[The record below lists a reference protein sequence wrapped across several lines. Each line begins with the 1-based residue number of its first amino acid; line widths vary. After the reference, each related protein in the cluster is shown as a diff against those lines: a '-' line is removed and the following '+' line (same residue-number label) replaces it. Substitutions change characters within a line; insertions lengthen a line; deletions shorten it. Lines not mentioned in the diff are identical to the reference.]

1 MLELIVENKYGQK
14 LNLTGNRDYTVTPV
28 TGLTQATAVINRSTI
43 ATQHGSKFNSS
54 RKGERFITFIVYP
67 ERDVEKS
74 RLNLY
79 KYIRTGEY
87 IKLYL
92 KNNSRAVWIEGHA
105 EVMEGDLYAQKQQIN
120 VSVICENPFF
130 KAIDTDVESFAV
142 IEGEFSFPF
151 SINEEGAIISTY
163 CTYREKDIVNE
174 SDEEIGCVIDIIAIG
189 EAVEPTIY
197 NDTTG
202 ETFKVKHE
210 FTFGD
215 VVRIDT
221 RSGKKSVTLIR
232 DGESTNI
239 LNKTDKSN
247 KWIKLLP
254 GANTFGYYAMGGT
267 ECLQIKVTMQ
277 TLYGGM

>member
-1 MLELIVENKYGQK
+1 MLEIIVENKYGQK
-14 LNLTGNRDYTVTPV
+14 LNLTSSCDYTVTAV

-43 ATQHGSKFNSS
+43 ATQHGSKFNNS
-54 RKGERFITFIVYP
+54 RRGERPITVTICP

-79 KYIRTGEY
+79 KYIRTGERV
-87 IKLYL
+87 KLYL
-92 KNNSRAVWIEGHA
+92 KNNNRAVWIEGHA
-105 EVMEGDLYAQKQQIN
+105 EVLEGDLYAKRQKIK
-120 VSVICENPFF
+120 VSIICEDPFF
-130 KAIDTDVESFAV
+130 KSIDNVVESFAV
-142 IEGEFSFPF
+142 IEGNLTFPF
-151 SINEEGAIISTY
+151 SINETGAVISTHY
-163 CTYREKDIVNE
+163 TYREKDIINE

-189 EAVEPTIY
+189 EAAEPTIY

-232 DGESTNI
+232 DGVSTNI

-277 TLYGGM
+277 TVYGGM